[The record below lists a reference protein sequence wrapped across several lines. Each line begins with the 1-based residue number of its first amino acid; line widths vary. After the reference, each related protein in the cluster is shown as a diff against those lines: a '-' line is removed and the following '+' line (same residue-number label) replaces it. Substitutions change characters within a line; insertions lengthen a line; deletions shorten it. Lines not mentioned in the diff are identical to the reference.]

1 MSPLKGLV
9 ASIVDINI
17 IREDCHD
24 DHSYKHPCYQN
35 VYIFRNQVTWYLG
48 NKKLVPDGTNISV
61 TAEGTK
67 RTLTIHDAQLKH
79 VGEINARTNKD
90 RSDAHLH
97 VGILNEI
104 TKAVTSDA
112 FRSGKVENVDLMFI
126 GQC

>member
-1 MSPLKGLV
+1 MTGPAALQASFTPMSSAKTHR
-9 ASIVDINI
+9 SIYDIEI
-17 IREDCHD
+17 CTFLLH
-24 DHSYKHPCYQN
+24 
-35 VYIFRNQVTWYLG
+35 QVTWYLG

-61 TAEGTK
+61 TADGTK

-112 FRSGKVENVDLMFI
+112 FRSGKNGNAYVVF
-126 GQC
+126 

>member
-1 MSPLKGLV
+1 MSPVKGLV
-9 ASIVDINI
+9 AGIVIGK
-17 IREDCHD
+17 DCHD
-24 DHSYKHPCYQN
+24 DHSNKHPRYPCYQN
-35 VYIFRNQVTWYLG
+35 MYIFRNQVTWYLG

-112 FRSGKVENVDLMFI
+112 FRSRKYGNVDV
-126 GQC
+126 